1 MALVQCPECGKEV
14 SDTANNCPNCG
25 YPIAQKEVTDNPV
38 SSTIASNAPKKK
50 FPLKAIVGACLLI
63 VLIVGVAFLTKGR
76 NSVVGTWEDSDTLN
90 GYVIIFQFSEDGKF
104 SSSIQVNGTTIP
116 GGTGK
121 YEIDGK
127 NLNIYMD
134 NGETTSEEFTLKGDT
149 LTLGIQ
155 TLTRQK

>member
-1 MALVQCPECGKEV
+1 MALITCPECGKEV

-76 NSVVGTWEDSDTLN
+76 NSVVGTWEDSSVD
-90 GYVIIFQFSEDGKF
+90 GMVVVFQFTEDGRYLA
-104 SSSIQVNGTTIP
+104 SVEANGTTISA
-116 GGTGK
+116 GTAK

-127 NLNIYMD
+127 NLVVIWD
-134 NGETTSEEFTLKGDT
+134 NGKVLSEEFSIKGDT
-149 LTLGIQ
+149 MTWGSE
-155 TLTRQK
+155 TLTRRK